1 MCLYIQLLR
10 GNTSGIYNSNLD
22 RMYPSFRIIIKIL
35 FSYFLECRDS
45 NFASVHVVQSF
56 KLFPRYTSRCG
67 NKRHRDVTGSFI
79 QILV

>member
-1 MCLYIQLLR
+1 MCVYIQLLR
-10 GNTSGIYNSNLD
+10 GNTSGIYNFNLD

-45 NFASVHVVQSF
+45 NFASVVQSF